1 MNIEELVKCI
11 EKRPCMY
18 IEEFNFD
25 YLFHFI
31 RGFLYHN
38 ASNNIDRIFKYE
50 FHEWTK
56 KWIEKHKNILFEQER
71 DYHYYIQNVCK
82 TQQEC
87 FELFFKLCYIFFDEL
102 HDKVNL

>member
-38 ASNNIDRIFKYE
+38 ASNNIDRIFGCFFCIHRKE
-50 FHEWTK
+50 K
-56 KWIEKHKNILFEQER
+56 K
-71 DYHYYIQNVCK
+71 
-82 TQQEC
+82 
-87 FELFFKLCYIFFDEL
+87 
-102 HDKVNL
+102 